1 MTSWARLLR
10 RNRSGSAAVE
20 MALVM
25 PLLLGLMMGS
35 AEIGNY
41 FMSEHRLIK
50 AVRDGARFAARQ
62 DFSYF
67 PASSCGGSPDTANV
81 VTPTQNLVKNGY
93 LSGGSLVTA
102 GVESSHIT
110 VTVVCTQAAGGQNM
124 EGIYSKRGPVCGG
137 SATSGCAQAVR
148 VSAQVPYWPILASFG
163 FRGVG
168 MQLNASSQ
176 AAVAGI

>member
-1 MTSWARLLR
+1 MKGSRFSLLASER
-10 RNRSGSAAVE
+10 ASAAVE

-25 PLLLGLMMGS
+25 PLLLALMMGS

-62 DFSYF
+62 DFSYY

-81 VTPTQNLVKNGY
+81 VTPTQAVVMNGY
-93 LSGGSLVTA
+93 LTGGTLVTA
-102 GVESSHIT
+102 GVQSSNIT
-110 VTVVCTQAAGGQNM
+110 VTVVCTQTAGTTTMG
-124 EGIYSKRGPVCGG
+124 GIYSKRGAVCGG
-137 SATSGCAQAVR
+137 GATAPCAQAVR
-148 VSAQVPYWPILASFG
+148 VTAQVPYWPILASFG
-163 FRGVG
+163 FRGWG

-176 AAVAGI
+176 AAVTGI